1 MKLITWNINGFRSL
15 MSRTFLD
22 TLSRLDAEIYCFQET
37 KLQQGQGEL
46 DMPGYTG
53 LWNYAER
60 RGYSGTAICSLRVP
74 TDCRFG
80 LGEDQVDPEGR
91 VITADLGDFI
101 LINVYAPNAAPD
113 LSRLDLRIAW
123 NKALLAHLIELD
135 QRKPVIL
142 CGDLNVAYN
151 ANDLVSDAQGMQT
164 PGFTREERGS
174 MAAILRSGFVDA
186 YRHFHPKEAAGASLY
201 RKGLRAVGMD
211 YFIVSERLL
220 PRVLD
225 VRALARVRGSDHY
238 PMELTLA
245 E

>member
-1 MKLITWNINGFRSL
+1 LKIITWNVNGMEACLRKGLLS
-15 MSRTFLD
+15 FLQSSGSD
-22 TLSRLDAEIYCFQET
+22 FYCFQEVRSRC
-37 KLQQGQGEL
+37 QL
-46 DMPGYTG
+46 DLPGYTQY
-53 LWNYAER
+53 WNLAER
-60 RGYSGTAICSLRVP
+60 KGYSGTLTLAKKEALSIQ
-74 TDCRFG
+74 TGFED
-80 LGEDQVDPEGR
+80 GELNAEGR
-91 VITADLGDFI
+91 LIALEYGDFW
-101 LINVYAPNAAPD
+101 LVNVYVPNSQSCLARAAYRERWD
-113 LSRLDLRIAW
+113 AALYEFLAKLD
-123 NKALLAHLIELD
+123 
-135 QRKPVIL
+135 KPVIL